1 MNVSWSE
8 IADADRDAIIGYIW
22 LYSPR
27 AAAQMDALFDLAAT
41 KLADFPYSGK
51 VGKLEGT
58 RELLPHRSYR
68 LIYSVEVDKVVILRI
83 FHTSRQWP
91 PADDNETS

>member
-27 AAAQMDALFDLAAT
+27 AAARMDALFDLAAT
-41 KLADFPYSGK
+41 KLADF
-51 VGKLEGT
+51 
-58 RELLPHRSYR
+58 LL
-68 LIYSVEVDKVVILRI
+68 LGE
-83 FHTSRQWP
+83 SRK
-91 PADDNETS
+91 ARRHS